1 MLKSV
6 RRDKHGS
13 DIRARKMADDVK
25 PSELLPELFIAPYRH
40 NKQQPEIIAA
50 VHGSRH
56 RIDVQF
62 LAESETVAL
71 ERNLVGIHLDTETGI
86 TVKPQDGIRQTP

>member
-6 RRDKHGS
+6 RSDKHGS

-50 VHGSRH
+50 VHGR
-56 RIDVQF
+56 
-62 LAESETVAL
+62 
-71 ERNLVGIHLDTETGI
+71 
-86 TVKPQDGIRQTP
+86 